1 MSGRFDI
8 LLAVL
13 QVPSTLQH
21 VTVELS
27 VRKRKKIDTTIKVK
41 T

>member
-13 QVPSTLQH
+13 QVPNTLQH

-27 VRKRKKIDTTIKVK
+27 VRKRKKTESKDKVK